1 MTTWVIRAGR
11 KGEQEQFAL
20 DENFAVIRWRKL
32 RCAISTNEED
42 LKAAIRRAYP
52 DESRGWPS
60 DFRQTWDFANSA
72 QKGDLVILP
81 LKLRNGKPVQSPV
94 AQNGL
99 VAVGEIVGAY
109 EHHPDG
115 DQTVLHRRK
124 VHWLNR
130 GAPRINLPDDIERYI
145 RRRPTV
151 FPVKCRDVES
161 RIRKFAESSSHG
173 SHSQL

>member
-11 KGEQEQFAL
+11 DGEQEQFAL

-32 RCAISTNEED
+32 RCAISTNEET

-52 DESRGWPS
+52 DEPGGWPS
-60 DFRQTWDFANSA
+60 DFRQTWDFANGV

-81 LKLRNGKPVQSPV
+81 LKLRNGKRVQSPV
-94 AQNGL
+94 VQNGF

-109 EHHPDG
+109 EYRPDG
-115 DQTVLHRRK
+115 DDTVLHRRK
-124 VHWLNR
+124 IHWLNR
-130 GAPRINLPDDIERYI
+130 GAPRKNLPDDIERCI
-145 RRRPTV
+145 RRRTTV

-161 RIRKFAESSSHG
+161 RIRKFAESSPVERA
-173 SHSQL
+173 